1 MTTHNAIEPLLPSSR
16 THDYRAALE
25 MLCALDR
32 SAYEHRTLKEG
43 ANWERRTQLYE
54 FVQGRVQMN
63 RIAEMDLRVFA
74 LNTLLKGGL
83 IASPATSG
91 MGCRVGTRFLPRRRR
106 FNCIWQYTRHTL
118 LWFHGRPRRRMI
130 WNSLSKPRSGN
141 RSANSASSAMTGSS
155 RSGRAL

>member
-1 MTTHNAIEPLLPSSR
+1 VATIFVDCTGPSHSASDMKSLDQLP
-16 THDYRAALE
+16 
-25 MLCALDR
+25 
-32 SAYEHRTLKEG
+32 
-43 ANWERRTQLYE
+43 
-54 FVQGRVQMN
+54 
-63 RIAEMDLRVFA
+63 
-74 LNTLLKGGL
+74 L

-91 MGCRVGTRFLPRRRR
+91 MGCRVGTRLLPRRRR